1 MWLKFEKH
9 LWKIVYRGIIQSSPS
24 MELIKWDET
33 RIVLRKIGDSK
44 RTSVILRP
52 IDNQVYHRGTHFES
66 VKTPMKKAMPKEYV
80 VSEWINDTNPL
91 QALNS
96 FARSLGGTL
105 RTTTSRVVI
114 EFITDDVELDAG
126 MRSTIGIEVRRL
138 KEDGKY
144 DVISLIEFAEILA
157 RKGVLKDLYLH
168 CYAGDDHPVLHGD
181 VYIPLK

>member
-1 MWLKFEKH
+1 MWLKLEKR

-24 MELIKWDET
+24 MELIKWDQV
-33 RIVLRKIGDSK
+33 RFVLRKTGDSK
-44 RTSVILRP
+44 RTSIILRP

-66 VKTPMKKAMPKEYV
+66 IKTPMKKVMPKEYV
-80 VSEWINDTNPL
+80 LSEWISDTNPL
-91 QALNS
+91 QALTS

-105 RTTTSRVVI
+105 RTSSNRVVV

-144 DVISLIEFAEILA
+144 EVVPLADFATILA

>member
-1 MWLKFEKH
+1 MWLKLEKH
-9 LWKIVYRGIIQSSPS
+9 LWKVVYRGIIQSNPS

-33 RIVLRKIGDSK
+33 RIVLRKTGDSK

-52 IDNQVYHRGTHFES
+52 IDNQVYHRGTQFDS
-66 VKTPMKKAMPKEYV
+66 VKTPMKAAVPKEYV

-105 RTTTSRVVI
+105 RTASNRLVV

-138 KEDGKY
+138 REEGKY
-144 DVISLIEFAEILA
+144 DVVSLIDFATILS
-157 RKGVLKDLYLH
+157 RKGVLNDLYLH